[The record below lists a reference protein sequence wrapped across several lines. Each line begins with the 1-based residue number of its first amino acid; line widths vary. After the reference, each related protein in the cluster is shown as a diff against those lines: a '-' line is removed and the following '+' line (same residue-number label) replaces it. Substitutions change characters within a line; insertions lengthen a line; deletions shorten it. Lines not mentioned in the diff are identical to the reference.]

1 CRVVHALTESS
12 TAGHLPAKAIAT
24 IGQLPYLGQ
33 LQWKGPVEPP
43 AANSAFRL
51 AQVQHR
57 YSVPISVP
65 QHGPVLLIDDVAN
78 TRWSMTVATTNLRA
92 AGGSGVL
99 PLTLALGQLVLAPC
113 RAATPWLPDLL
124 LQR

>member
-1 CRVVHALTESS
+1 MVEVLADWNWAQRPVAVLSMPSPNRPQLVTS
-12 TAGHLPAKAIAT
+12 LAKAIAT

-78 TRWSMTVATTNLRA
+78 TRWSLTVATTKLRE
-92 AGGSGVL
+92 AGASGVL
-99 PLTLALGQLVLAPC
+99 PLTLALGQ
-113 RAATPWLPDLL
+113 
-124 LQR
+124 